1 MSTSQVDAPD
11 RPAPPP
17 TPPGSRGIRGFAD
30 RWPFR
35 RKLNVLVGVPLA
47 VVALLL
53 AYLITDQV
61 GQARDAAAAAQL
73 VRDSAQVAALVDRV
87 EAEHQ
92 QAVLLSVRYEAAG
105 ADGRPSPVAYRRAQT
120 AVDAQVAAVRKA
132 FGDRLPDT
140 EAQALKEI
148 EGLSSLRD
156 TIEQSYLPADNI
168 DPAYTGAARS
178 LIDGLG
184 LDRNAALAATFTG
197 NLLDSLLR
205 ADAAHSSFETSVFS
219 ATTGDTN
226 ALIEFTAAVGSYD
239 LYLHQADRFAR
250 FATEEQADR
259 LAEMEHSAAQREI
272 AEAYA
277 ELQIDPSG
285 LQANSREEVRRTFQ
299 AALAG
304 YRAYPEQA
312 ANRLKIAS
320 SLIDEIADSADDASS
335 DAWWRAAALLASAL
349 VGFLL
354 WLAFSVAV
362 RRSVIRP
369 VQALTGAAQEV
380 SAATSRELARVAD
393 DDADDGGPP
402 RLRDVP
408 VTARDEIGDLAE
420 AFNQVQTT
428 AAALLERQVLSRRNI
443 GEMFGNVG
451 RRVSNLT
458 TRQLALID
466 AVERG
471 ETDPALLERLYSI
484 DHIAVRLRRNADSL
498 MLLAG
503 IRETVLDS
511 GPTALTNVVRAA
523 LGQIEGYQRVRLY
536 AETEVMV
543 EPDIIGDLTLMVAEL
558 LENAV
563 SFSPEGS
570 TVEVSVRH
578 GGEGASIAIADHG
591 LGMSAERLA
600 EENARLIRRER
611 LDVVPTKVLGLF
623 VVGALARRWD
633 VSVTLSRTPGGGVT
647 AEVLIPSSL
656 LLTMSALDATGPAAR
671 PEPAGR
677 GAADRPAP
685 GATDHPASATAVA
698 SATAEASAAS
708 PLAPSPAAAETA
720 AKSPAPSDSATP
732 QAGASGP
739 VVAAAA
745 GSVTAEASAAS
756 PAASGSAASSR
767 AVPVAARAAGTDPA
781 EADSAPP
788 LAGASS
794 PAAPNPA
801 VPAAVVEAGTAD
813 SGAGTPAAQSPAG
826 PRPASPSAATAN
838 PDVSEPA
845 APTTAATPAAPDPA
859 APAAPLAAEADEHAR
874 VGDGDGQARP
884 LPRRV
889 PRRETAPEE
898 GVGVPGGPLPFIPRA
913 RTESISSGTTT
924 VTAPGTTHG
933 TAPGTTPAAAHS
945 TAPDT
950 TPDGTPGVA
959 SGAAP
964 GTNPGHAPGLA
975 SGAAPGS
982 LPGTASSSAPRTTP
996 GTPSGTAPSH
1006 VPGTTPGAT
1015 PSPAPGTTP
1024 VTAPSPVPSTGPG
1037 GAPGTTPGTAPGA
1050 GPSTAP
1056 GAAGS
1061 RPLRRRVRGATLRTA
1076 ADSAAAQAARAPVP
1090 QADADAVR
1098 SALEEF
1104 EAAVERAHRD
1114 TGAHRRPEPP
1124 GVSDAAPTDTPRT
1137 QHRNDLPEGA
1147 EQ

>member
-623 VVGALARRWD
+623 VVGALARRWE
-633 VSVTLSRTPGGGVT
+633 VGVTLSRTPGGGVT

-656 LLTMSALDATGPAAR
+656 LLTMSALDAAGPAAR
-671 PEPAGR
+671 PESAGR

-685 GATDHPASATAVA
+685 GATDRPASATTVA
-698 SATAEASAAS
+698 SA
-708 PLAPSPAAAETA
+708 
-720 AKSPAPSDSATP
+720 
-732 QAGASGP
+732 
-739 VVAAAA
+739 
-745 GSVTAEASAAS
+745 TAEASAAS

-767 AVPVAARAAGTDPA
+767 AVPVAARAAGTNPA

-794 PAAPNPA
+794 PAVPDPA
-801 VPAAVVEAGTAD
+801 VPTAVVEAGTAD

-838 PDVSEPA
+838 PDVPEPA
-845 APTTAATPAAPDPA
+845 APTTAATPDPTASAAA
-859 APAAPLAAEADEHAR
+859 ADEHAR

-913 RTESISSGTTT
+913 RTESIPSGTTT

-933 TAPGTTPAAAHS
+933 AVPGTTPATAHGTTPVAAHGTAS
-945 TAPDT
+945 GTAPDG
-950 TPDGTPGVA
+950 TPGVASGAAPGTNPGVA

-982 LPGTASSSAPRTTP
+982 LPGAA
-996 GTPSGTAPSH
+996 PSGAFHTA
-1006 VPGTTPGAT
+1006 PGTTRGAT
-1015 PSPAPGTTP
+1015 PSPVPGTTP
-1024 VTAPSPVPSTGPG
+1024 VTAPSPVP
-1037 GAPGTTPGTAPGA
+1037 GTAPG
-1050 GPSTAP
+1050 GT
-1056 GAAGS
+1056 AGS

-1114 TGAHRRPEPP
+1114 TGAHRTPEPP
-1124 GVSDAAPTDTPRT
+1124 GASDAAPTDTPRT

>member
-11 RPAPPP
+11 RSAPPP

-53 AYLITDQV
+53 AYLITGQA

-105 ADGRPSPVAYRRAQT
+105 ADGRPSAVAYRRAQA
-120 AVDAQVAAVRKA
+120 AVKAQVAVVRRT

-239 LYLHQADRFAR
+239 LYLYQADRFAR
-250 FATEEQADR
+250 FATQEQADR

-277 ELQIDPSG
+277 ELQIDPSA
-285 LQANSREEVRRTFQ
+285 LQANSPEEVRRAFQ
-299 AALAG
+299 DALAD

-393 DDADDGGPP
+393 DDADDSGPP

-428 AAALLERQVLSRRNI
+428 AAALLERQVLSRRNV

-623 VVGALARRWD
+623 VVGALARRWE
-633 VSVTLSRTPGGGVT
+633 VGVTLSRTPGGGVT

-656 LLTMSALDATGPAAR
+656 LLTMSAVDAAVPAAR
-671 PEPAGR
+671 PEAAGHGAPAG
-677 GAADRPAP
+677 PAP
-685 GATDHPASATAVA
+685 GATDRPASATAEVP
-698 SATAEASAAS
+698 AAR
-708 PLAPSPAAAETA
+708 PPAPSPAAVENA
-720 AKSPAPSDSATP
+720 AASGSATP
-732 QAGASGP
+732 QAGAS
-739 VVAAAA
+739 
-745 GSVTAEASAAS
+745 S
-756 PAASGSAASSR
+756 PA
-767 AVPVAARAAGTDPA
+767 
-781 EADSAPP
+781 PP
-788 LAGASS
+788 H
-794 PAAPNPA
+794 PA
-801 VPAAVVEAGTAD
+801 VPETAVPGTA
-813 SGAGTPAAQSPAG
+813 A
-826 PRPASPSAATAN
+826 
-838 PDVSEPA
+838 
-845 APTTAATPAAPDPA
+845 DPA
-859 APAAPLAAEADEHAR
+859 VPAAPLAAEADEHAR
-874 VGDGDGQARP
+874 AGDGDGQARP

-889 PRRETAPEE
+889 PRRETAPDE
-898 GVGVPGGPLPFIPRA
+898 GVPGGPLPFIPRA
-913 RTESISSGTTT
+913 RTESTPSATTT
-924 VTAPGTTHG
+924 DTAPRTAHG
-933 TAPGTTPAAAHS
+933 TAPGATRGPVPGAASGSTSGDAPRTAAGAVPGGAHGGASAAAPGATPGSAPRATADTAPSHAPGTTP
-945 TAPDT
+945 
-950 TPDGTPGVA
+950 
-959 SGAAP
+959 GAAP
-964 GTNPGHAPGLA
+964 SPV
-975 SGAAPGS
+975 
-982 LPGTASSSAPRTTP
+982 PGTTPGGAPRTTP
-996 GTPSGTAPSH
+996 GT
-1006 VPGTTPGAT
+1006 
-1015 PSPAPGTTP
+1015 
-1024 VTAPSPVPSTGPG
+1024 VPS
-1037 GAPGTTPGTAPGA
+1037 GAPGTMPGA
-1050 GPSTAP
+1050 GPGAAP
-1056 GAAGS
+1056 GTAADAGS
-1061 RPLRRRVRGATLRTA
+1061 RPLRRRVRGATLRTT

-1124 GVSDAAPTDTPRT
+1124 DASDTAPTDTPRT